1 MTMPTRITGRITN
14 RAIRIDRTNM
24 VIDRIIYVT
33 NVVLDTVLNGV
44 NPCP

>member
-1 MTMPTRITGRITN
+1 MTMPTRITTRAIS

-24 VIDRIIYVT
+24 VIDRIIYIT
-33 NVVLDTVLNGV
+33 NVVLDTVSDGV